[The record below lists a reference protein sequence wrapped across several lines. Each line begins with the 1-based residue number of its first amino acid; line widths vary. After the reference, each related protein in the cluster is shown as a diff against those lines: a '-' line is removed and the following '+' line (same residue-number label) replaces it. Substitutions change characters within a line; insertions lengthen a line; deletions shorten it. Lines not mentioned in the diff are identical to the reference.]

1 LYLIP
6 SFFFYRAFSV
16 AKKLLELKE
25 GIAPILVSSVHKE
38 QDSLHML
45 DPSGNKEVKK
55 ELEDCKQRINRNL
68 QTDFEVASSS
78 VVVRKM
84 AVGPLV
90 LQSLHTAL
98 KKVGKLRRHL
108 FEILALLK
116 LCWNSLK
123 KCLT

>member
-1 LYLIP
+1 
-6 SFFFYRAFSV
+6 
-16 AKKLLELKE
+16 
-25 GIAPILVSSVHKE
+25 
-38 QDSLHML
+38 ML
-45 DPSGNKEVKK
+45 DPSGNKEDKK

-78 VVVRKM
+78 VAVREM

-98 KKVGKLRRHL
+98 KKVGNPRRHL

-116 LCWNSLK
+116 TLVEQFEEMLDVMQSEDEKRIEGGEGLRASKDGDDALSGIKIYKGTASLY
-123 KCLT
+123 